1 MRRILALI
9 VPVAFL
15 VGACSGSSPSGPS
28 PTPVPSFPAG
38 STGTT
43 ISGSI
48 GGATTG
54 GGTASTSGLRP
65 DAGPASIVVTI
76 AGTTIS
82 TTVDASGKFTL
93 TNVPGGTLTLEFSG
107 PGISGTI
114 TIPNVTAGQTIELTL
129 QLTGS
134 SLSLEAE
141 RRSSGNEEQVEGRVE
156 SLPPTTAPGSLVV
169 AGRTV
174 MTDINTRVLMGS
186 QTLAFAD
193 LAIGQRVHVKGQT
206 SGGSLLAS
214 LIDIQNTNTSLPVN
228 VNGVIGSLGATFG
241 PTAFTFFVGGREV
254 RGDGATEFFGGSA
267 FADLIV
273 GARVEVKGQQG
284 DGFVQALR
292 IHVNGSDDD
301 DDDDAT
307 EAEFTGTLT
316 SIGGTAPAL
325 TLAIGGT
332 TVTTT
337 GATEVR
343 RRGDNLDFTVLQI
356 GQTIEVSGTVQAGG
370 TVLAKKL
377 TIESED
383 DDVDVE
389 GAVVGPISGPC
400 PALTFT
406 IGSITFSTTSST
418 EFKKTSCAAVLALG
432 ATSPTLKVRGVMIT
446 AATAQATRVEIA
458 K

>member
-1 MRRILALI
+1 MRRFFSLVI
-9 VPVAFL
+9 PFAFL
-15 VGACSGSSPSGPS
+15 AGACSGSSPSGPS
-28 PTPVPSFPAG
+28 ATPIPSFPGA

-48 GGATTG
+48 GGASTG
-54 GGTASTSGLRP
+54 GGTASTSGIRP
-65 DAGPASIVVTI
+65 DDTAGIIVTI

-82 TTVDASGKFTL
+82 TTVDAKGKFVL
-93 TNVPGGTLTLEFSG
+93 TNVPGGTLTLQFSG
-107 PGISGTI
+107 SGISGTI

-134 SLSLEAE
+134 SVSLEAE
-141 RRSSGNEEQVEGRVE
+141 RRSSGSEEQVEGRIE
-156 SLPPTTAPGSLVV
+156 SLPPTTAAGTLVV
-169 AGRTV
+169 SGRTIA
-174 MTDINTRVLMGS
+174 TDASTRILMGS
-186 QTLAFAD
+186 QTMAFAD

-214 LIDIQNTNTSLPVN
+214 LIDMQNTNTTLPVN
-228 VNGVIGSLGATFG
+228 VNGIISPAGVTGDA
-241 PTAFTFFVGGREV
+241 TAFSFMVGSQQVQG
-254 RGDGATEFFGGSA
+254 GSTTEFFGGSA
-267 FADLIV
+267 FADLIA

-292 IHVNGSDDD
+292 IHVNTPDDD
-301 DDDDAT
+301 DDDST

-325 TLAIGGT
+325 TLVIGGT

-343 RRGDNLDFTVLQI
+343 RRGDNLDFSALQV
-356 GQTIEVSGTVQAGG
+356 GQTIDVSGTLQPGG

-389 GAVVGPISGPC
+389 GAVVGAITGPC

-406 IGSITFSTTSST
+406 IGSVTFSTTSFT
-418 EFKKTSCAAVLALG
+418 EFKKRV
-432 ATSPTLKVRGVMIT
+432 
-446 AATAQATRVEIA
+446 AQPSSRSAPRTRP
-458 K
+458 